1 MTVMKVDVEMCERST
16 TLRLRGELDD
26 GGGEVVRECVAA
38 IGPAAGSVVIDLDGV
53 AFIDSAGI
61 WSLVAIHRSLELDLR
76 RLELVGARGQVL
88 RVLEMSGVVTSL
100 ELTT

>member
-1 MTVMKVDVEMCERST
+1 MTMMKVDVEMSERGT

-26 GGGEVVRECVAA
+26 LGGEVVRDCVTATHQSS
-38 IGPAAGSVVIDLDGV
+38 GSVVIDLEGV
-53 AFIDSAGI
+53 RFIDSAGI

-88 RVLEMSGVVTSL
+88 RVLEMSGVITSL
-100 ELTT
+100 ELAG